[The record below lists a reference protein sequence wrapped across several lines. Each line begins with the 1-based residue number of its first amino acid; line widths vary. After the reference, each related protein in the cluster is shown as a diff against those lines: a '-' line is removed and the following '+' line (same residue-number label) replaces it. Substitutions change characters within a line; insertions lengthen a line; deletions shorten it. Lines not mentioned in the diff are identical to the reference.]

1 MARAGNTCASYTQFT
16 AIPLIIEVPL
26 IMATPSFGCSF
37 NRGSPKRFSAEKDI
51 QKVKEEP
58 ADVFIFMM
66 YMCHEFGIDLLEE
79 VEKKLILNDQ
89 KYPVEKAKGSSK
101 KYSDF

>member
-1 MARAGNTCASYTQFT
+1 LWKNNNESRN
-16 AIPLIIEVPL
+16 L
-26 IMATPSFGCSF
+26 
-37 NRGSPKRFSAEKDI
+37 AENDI
-51 QKVKEEP
+51 QKVKEEL
-58 ADVFIFMM
+58 ADVFIFIM

-79 VEKKLILNDQ
+79 VEKKLILNGQ